1 MKKVFRHIGYYND
14 LEDCELLFDETPD
27 FIVRYMEKGLGHFYQ
42 SEGDAE
48 TDIEN
53 PFDEPDSSMFIKTT
67 DGQYLVRY
75 EKGADKQVCKELA
88 NHGWFI
94 DIYKLT
100 EIDTDEINEKVEEYC
115 GHCDQYVYLENELK
129 VQKCP
134 NCGKAIVPC
143 GSLCPMFD
151 DKYSHLRN
159 CSNCPLGKLCEEKNE
174 EKNGENYVGEH
185 LTLMETAY
193 KFNTAESNER
203 ECGFY
208 ITIPKLDDSECDE
221 EIYLHYN
228 KEYECVM
235 ILDVA
240 QYGLAY
246 SFKREKI
253 DRLDLHKA
261 ITQMFGRCAEKVYV
275 RMNY

>member
-1 MKKVFRHIGYYND
+1 MKKVYRHIGYYND

-48 TDIEN
+48 TDIET

-88 NHGWFI
+88 DHGWFI

-115 GHCDQYVYLENELK
+115 GHCDEYVCLESELK

-143 GSLCPMFD
+143 SICPMLD
-151 DKYSHLRN
+151 EKNSHLQK
-159 CSNCPLGKLCEEKNE
+159 CTSCPLGVLCEEINSEEHLGKN
-174 EKNGENYVGEH
+174 

-193 KFNTAESNER
+193 EFNSATLEER
-203 ECGFY
+203 EKGIYVTLPKMEENDKVEKLY
-208 ITIPKLDDSECDE
+208 I
-221 EIYLHYN
+221 HYN
-228 KEYECVM
+228 P
-235 ILDVA
+235 
-240 QYGLAY
+240 QYGCVVFFDHNAQNTIAVTIR
-246 SFKREKI
+246 SMTF
-253 DRLDLHKA
+253 DRLDLQQAMLK
-261 ITQMFGRCAEKVYV
+261 MFCRTRERVYV
-275 RMNY
+275 QKNY

>member
-1 MKKVFRHIGYYND
+1 MKKVYRHIGHYND

-48 TDIEN
+48 TDIET

-88 NHGWFI
+88 DHGWFI

-115 GHCDQYVYLENELK
+115 GHCDEYVYLENELK

-134 NCGKAIVPC
+134 SCGKAIVPC

-151 DKYSHLRN
+151 DKYSLLRN
-159 CSNCPLGKLCEEKNE
+159 CSSCPLGVLCEEINSE
-174 EKNGENYVGEH
+174 EYLGEN

-193 KFNTAESNER
+193 EFNSATIEER
-203 ECGFY
+203 EKGIYVTLPKMEETDKVEKLY
-208 ITIPKLDDSECDE
+208 I
-221 EIYLHYN
+221 HYN
-228 KEYECVM
+228 P
-235 ILDVA
+235 
-240 QYGLAY
+240 QYGCIVFFDHNAQNTIAVTIR
-246 SFKREKI
+246 STTF
-253 DRLDLHKA
+253 DRLDLQKA
-261 ITQMFGRCAEKVYV
+261 MLKIFCCTRERVYV
-275 RMNY
+275 QKNY